1 MCREGFA
8 ARALVVC
15 LAAVFALSPAGALA
29 QSRREASLK
38 VTVVDARGASVPKAR
53 VTLKA
58 GKAGAGGEKTAE
70 TNERGEAGFP
80 RVAAGESRLTVEAE
94 GFEPQVVEP
103 LALAEGPNQTE
114 VRLEVAAVRE
124 EVEVAPDE
132 RERNLDPRGP
142 AFSNVLTEEQ
152 LAALPDDPEEFEAAV
167 NQLAGPGA
175 SFRVNGFRGGKL
187 PPKSQIRE
195 MRFRRNVFAAEN
207 HERGFITVDVFTK
220 PGVGDWRGSVGFGF
234 RDESL
239 NARQAFAPFRGPEQ
253 FRRFDFTLDGPLWKN
268 RTSLFLAADGN
279 SAYDSKTI
287 VAATEAG
294 RLDDLFLRP
303 SRRLNLSARVEHAF
317 DKLHAVRAEYQRN
330 AGRQSGLGV
339 GDFDLPERAYT
350 LDQAEHLFRLSQTST
365 YARRYLNDLRLQARW
380 QGRETTAA
388 SDAPAV
394 LVAGAFNAGGA
405 LTRGARRARELEL
418 SDDLDFATESH
429 SMRAGVRFEAG
440 SYRSD
445 ESANRFGV
453 YTFAGLDEYRR
464 RRPTTYSER
473 AGDPAL
479 SFAQR
484 RFAWYWQD
492 DWRARKNLMLSYGV
506 RHEVQTGLGDG
517 NNFAPRA
524 GLAWTP
530 TKSGDVTIRAGAGVF
545 YDWFEAGDYE
555 QTLRVNG
562 VRQRDLVVR
571 DPVFGDPFGGGS
583 ALALPPGRVQAAPD
597 LRMPMVVMSSVGADV
612 RLSSRFRLGA
622 DYRFERG
629 LHLLRGRNVNAPV
642 PGLGRPDAALG
653 NVTQI
658 ESSASSTS
666 NRLMLHLSPA
676 MFKAGLFWS
685 VMYSYSRTLSDTS
698 GVLALPADNF
708 DLRGEWGPA
717 PNDVRHFFSGMVN
730 RRVLLKGLTVGL
742 TFSASSA
749 PPYNI
754 TTGFDD
760 NGDTVS
766 NDRPAGVRR
775 NSARGAGRWDV
786 GARVGYGFGFGGK
799 RTGGAPS
806 GPVVI
811 RIGEGGGG
819 ASFPG
824 ANDQRFRVDLYA
836 QFFNLFNHTNPIN
849 FSGVQTSPFYGH
861 ATAALPG
868 RRVETG
874 LRFSF

>member
-1 MCREGFA
+1 MRLEGFA
-8 ARALVVC
+8 ARTLVVC
-15 LAAVFALSPAGALA
+15 LAALCLLSPAGALA

-38 VTVVDARGASVPKAR
+38 VTVVDPQGAFVQKAR
-53 VTLKA
+53 VTLQE
-58 GKAGAGGEKTAE
+58 GAGGEKTAE
-70 TNERGEAGFP
+70 TNERGEVSFA
-80 RVAAGESRLTVEAE
+80 RVAAGESRLTVEAA
-94 GFEPQVVEP
+94 GFEPQSVGP
-103 LALAEGPNQTE
+103 LRLDAGSNQTE

-124 EVEVAPDE
+124 EVEVGRDE

-167 NQLAGPGA
+167 NNLTGPGA
-175 SFRVNGFRGGKL
+175 NIRINGFRGGKL

-195 MRFRRNVFAAEN
+195 MRFRRNAYAAEN
-207 HERGFITVDVFTK
+207 HERGFVTVDVFTK
-220 PGVGDWRGSVGFGF
+220 PGAGDWRGSVGFGF

-239 NARQAFAPFRGPEQ
+239 NARHPFARFRGPEQ
-253 FRRFDFTLDGPLWKN
+253 LRRFDFTLEGPLWKN

-279 SAYDSKTI
+279 SSYDSKTI
-287 VAATEAG
+287 VAATESG
-294 RLDDLFLRP
+294 RLNDLFLRP

-317 DKLHAVRAEYQRN
+317 NKLHALRASYERN
-330 AGRQSGLGV
+330 AGRQGGLGV
-339 GDFDLPERAYT
+339 GDLDLPERAYT
-350 LDQAEHLFRLSQTST
+350 LEQSEHLFRLSQTGT
-365 YARRYLNDLRLQARW
+365 FRKRYLNDLRFQARW
-380 QGRETTAA
+380 QGRDTAA
-388 SDAPAV
+388 GTDAPAV

-405 LTRGARRARELEL
+405 LTRGARHARELEL
-418 SDDLDFATESH
+418 SDDVDFATESH
-429 SMRAGVRFEAG
+429 SMRAGLRFEAG

-445 ESANRFGV
+445 ERSNPFGT
-453 YTFAGLDEYRR
+453 YTFAGLDAYRL

-473 AGDPAL
+473 AGDPSL
-479 SFAQR
+479 SFSQY

-492 DWRARKNLMLSYGV
+492 DWRVRKNLLLSYGL
-506 RHEVQTGLGDG
+506 RHEAQTNLGDG

-530 TKSGDVTIRAGAGVF
+530 TKSGSVTLRAGAGVF
-545 YDWFEAGDYE
+545 YDWFESNDFE
-555 QTLRVNG
+555 QTIRVDG

-571 DPVFGDPFGGGS
+571 NPVFGDPFGGGGP
-583 ALALPPGRVQAAPD
+583 ATLPPGKVQVAPD
-597 LRMPMVVMSSVGADV
+597 LRMPSVIMSSVGADV
-612 RLSSRFRLGA
+612 RLSKRFRLGA

-676 MFKAGLFWS
+676 MIKPGLFWS
-685 VMYSYSRTLSDTS
+685 AMYMYSRTSTDTAGALS
-698 GVLALPADNF
+698 LPANNF

-717 PNDVRHFFSGMVN
+717 PGDMRHYFSAMVN
-730 RRVLLKGLTVGL
+730 RRVLFKGLSVGM
-742 TFSASSA
+742 TFNASSA
-749 PPYNI
+749 TPYNV

-766 NDRPAGVRR
+766 NDRPAGVGR
-775 NSARGAGRWDV
+775 NSARGAGRWEV
-786 GARVGYGFGFGGK
+786 GTRVGYGFGFGG
-799 RTGGAPS
+799 RRAGSAPT

-811 RIGEGGGG
+811 RVGEGGG

-824 ANDQRFRVDLYA
+824 ANDRRFHVDLYA
-836 QFFNLFNHTNPIN
+836 QVFNLFNHTNPTG
-849 FSGVQTSPFYGH
+849 FSGVQTSPFFGR
-861 ATAALPG
+861 ATASLPG